1 MTPPRS
7 PARQAIDAV
16 LADGQWH
23 TRDELLQAAAAKVPP
38 GQAWRT
44 GEADR
49 RRTNPET
56 RTRGDDHTAI
66 ASGAR
71 RIASYVLAKAV
82 ARGTIEQ
89 GPDGLYRAKV
99 TDVA

>member
-1 MTPPRS
+1 VTPPRS

-44 GEADR
+44 GEAER
-49 RRTNPET
+49 RRTNPGD
-56 RTRGDDHTAI
+56 RIRGDDHTAI

-71 RIASYVLAKAV
+71 TIAADVLRGMV
-82 ARGTIEQ
+82 RLGTIER
-89 GPDGLYRAKV
+89 GLDGLYRAKV